1 MYDIVV
7 DGGAHA
13 LLETGFE
20 QAARQGD
27 QLHEFVDRD
36 FLADVLMDVAQ
47 HFGDVRIVVGV
58 DVGRLPRDDVGRHHH
73 DVLPLRFRVADQP
86 VDQARHVVTAL
97 LDALIERRKVG
108 GGELA
113 DRLVVV
119 HAQNG
124 DVVRDAGIS
133 PPPRSAGTPR

>member
-1 MYDIVV
+1 MWVGITMTSSHSAS
-7 DGGAHA
+7 G
-13 LLETGFE
+13 L
-20 QAARQGD
+20 
-27 QLHEFVDRD
+27 
-36 FLADVLMDVAQ
+36 
-47 HFGDVRIVVGV
+47 RIS
-58 DVGRLPRDDVGRHHH
+58 R
-73 DVLPLRFRVADQP
+73 